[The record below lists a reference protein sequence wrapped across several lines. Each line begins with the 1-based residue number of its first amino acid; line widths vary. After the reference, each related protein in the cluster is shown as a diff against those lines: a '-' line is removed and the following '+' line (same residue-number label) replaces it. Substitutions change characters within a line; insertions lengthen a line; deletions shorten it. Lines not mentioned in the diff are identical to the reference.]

1 MQLKNIYAKPI
12 DRKVNP
18 AVSVTL
24 LDDPETTDSEIKEY
38 VFTDEIINGLYRIL
52 NAIRENKSFHHIG
65 IWIDG
70 YYGSGKSHFLKY
82 LDYCIDKRTQ
92 ELALARLQE
101 AVNAIDFMDDTH
113 NIEFNSTDLSTLIN
127 WLRRATIDTIPLN
140 LETSHNQSV
149 DKSEGFLHV
158 FWNQFNG
165 LLGLNPFHL
174 WAARHL
180 EKPLFKKGKFEEFKA
195 LMRED
200 MGADWDNQTEAASI
214 IDNELEAVLEVAKSL
229 VPTLDT
235 NNIYERISR
244 RDSLVSIETFADEL
258 SEYISDKGEDY
269 RLLFLADE
277 VSQFI
282 NQNRDRYLN
291 LQEIVTK
298 LAEKC
303 NNNVW
308 VACTAQQDL
317 SEIISGCNINDDE
330 GKIKGRFE
338 VIVSFKG
345 KQSDYITQ
353 KRILDKSKEAE
364 VQNSLAALY
373 AQSKD
378 AFTVQFKLPRDFDT
392 YSTQEDFVNFY
403 PFQPYQLKLI
413 KCVFDSFL
421 QLGYVARE
429 VKGTERSVIKVV
441 HATAKNCA
449 HEELGK
455 YVSFDELYNNMFSEG
470 LQHSGHKI
478 VQRGISMVDKY
489 EGDKQFARR
498 VVNVLFMVSN
508 LSESDR
514 VLFPATLDYITS
526 LLVDNLSAPRLTLKK
541 DVEKVLDYLCD
552 SNIIRRE
559 RPKQN
564 IEETYA
570 FYTEEEMKVASVI
583 KSQQVDHNTQ
593 AELLRDIFFKYFSNL
608 KNKEQYVSRSFPVS
622 ASIMGRSFLSNNGD
636 VAVEFKLD
644 NEGTPDEVA
653 FRNPHNK
660 LVFYL
665 GPAYRENKR
674 LQVAFHDYCQ
684 VMRYLATPA
693 TSLENDRIREE
704 FKKRMSQQKEEV
716 IDREFHKLLDT
727 CPVIV
732 GNEIY
737 DEPGFR
743 SNKGAQRCS
752 VAMQKLFD
760 KRYFKANLVN
770 GIDATTNDKLR
781 NAIKRPI
788 KNGEYDGM
796 NSDLTPHEKE
806 VEIYLESQYGD
817 VVVSDIVT
825 HFAAAPFGWD
835 ALATLYVVNELVRRH
850 YRDYSYANSKN
861 IDTAFVAA
869 RLLSET
875 SKFTVCKAETI
886 SRDLVNDFLD
896 AWKYIFGQSNYL
908 RSTDPTQIY
917 REAKGSKESPTGLY
931 KYKETLKESEAEF
944 GQYPFFAPVREAI
957 DLYSSL
963 SHISDP
969 KSLFEEVTAMRE
981 DAHRLLDTV
990 RQVLAFGRDQLGNY
1004 KDTIRFVRDNRDN
1017 FTLLD
1022 AKYQSKIAEIQ
1033 KIETQ
1038 KWPVMM
1044 SEYLDLRD
1052 DLSVA
1057 LDKIRKQLRAEIK
1070 EAYEKAYA
1078 ELKQGA
1084 IDAGVNPSIVQSP
1097 ENIIFSKS
1105 QSANIYALQANR
1117 DVNEYFSRQAA
1128 DIQKEKNRMASAATA
1143 SAATPSST
1151 SSSST
1156 SSTAATSTAATGG
1169 ASTNTPSSGS
1179 NPSGVGEPKMMNLD
1193 LVTRTTA
1200 VLSNEADVDTYLALL
1215 KKQIM
1220 EQINKGYQ
1228 LTITK

>member
-1 MQLKNIYAKPI
+1 MLLKNIYAKPI
-12 DRKVNP
+12 ERKVNP

-24 LDDPETTDSEIKEY
+24 LNDPETTDSEIKEY
-38 VFTDEIINGLYRIL
+38 VFTDEIINGLFRIL
-52 NAIRENKSFHHIG
+52 NAIRENKSYHHIG

-82 LDYCIDKRTQ
+82 LDYCIDKSTQ

-101 AVNAIDFMDDTH
+101 AVNAIDFMDGTH
-113 NIEFNSTDLSTLIN
+113 NIEFNPIDLSTLIN

-180 EKPLFKKGKFEEFKA
+180 EKPLLKKGKFEEFKT
-195 LMRED
+195 LMRDE

-235 NNIYERISR
+235 KNIYERISR

-258 SEYISDKGEDY
+258 SEYIAGKGEDY

-353 KRILDKSKEAE
+353 KRILDKSKDSE
-364 VQNSLAALY
+364 VINSLNTLFAKN
-373 AQSKD
+373 KD
-378 AFTVQFKLPRDFDT
+378 AFSVQFKLPRDFDT

-449 HEELGK
+449 NDELGK

-489 EGDKQFARR
+489 EGNKHFARR

-514 VLFPATLDYITS
+514 VLFPATLDFITS
-526 LLVDNLSAPRLTLKK
+526 LLVDNLNSPRLTLKK
-541 DVEKVLDYLCD
+541 EVEKVLNYLCE
-552 SNIIRRE
+552 SNVIRRE
-559 RPKQN
+559 QPKNN

-636 VAVEFKLD
+636 VAVDFILD
-644 NEGTPDEVA
+644 NIGTSDEVA
-653 FRNPHNK
+653 FRNAPNK
-660 LVFYL
+660 LLFYL
-665 GPAYRENKR
+665 GPAFRENHR

-704 FKKRMSQQKEEV
+704 FKKRMTQQKEDIV
-716 IDREFHKLLDT
+716 DKEFHKLLDT
-727 CPVIV
+727 CPVMV

-737 DEPGFR
+737 DDPAFR
-743 SNKGAQRCS
+743 TARGVERCTM
-752 VAMQKLFD
+752 AMKKLFER
-760 KRYFKANLVN
+760 RYNKAVLVN
-770 GIDATTNDKLR
+770 GIDSAGTNDKLR

-788 KNGEYDGM
+788 QNGEYEGLK
-796 NSDLTPHEKE
+796 SDLTPAEKE
-806 VEIYLESQYGD
+806 VEIYLESLYGD

-825 HFAAAPFGWD
+825 HFAGAPFGWD
-835 ALATLYVVNELVRRH
+835 ALATLYVLNELVRRH
-850 YRDYSYANSKN
+850 YRDYSYNNSKN
-861 IDTAFVAA
+861 IDTALVAS
-869 RLLSET
+869 RLISET

-886 SRDLVNDFLD
+886 SRDLVNNFLD

-908 RSTDPTQIY
+908 RSTDPTQIF
-917 REAKGSKESPTGLY
+917 REAKGSR
-931 KYKETLKESEAEF
+931 ESETGIYKFRKTYKDSESEF
-944 GQYPFFAPVREAI
+944 GHYPFFAPVKEALE
-957 DLYSSL
+957 LYDQL
-963 SHISDP
+963 SVISDP
-969 KSLFEEVTAMRE
+969 KTFFEKVVAVRE
-981 DAHRLLDTV
+981 EAHNLLDTV
-990 RQVLAFGRDQLGNY
+990 RQVLAFARDQIGNY
-1004 KDTIRFVRDNRDN
+1004 KETIRFARDNREN
-1017 FTLLD
+1017 FALLD
-1022 AKYQSKIAEIQ
+1022 TKCQPKVAAIQ

-1038 KWPVMM
+1038 PWPVVM

-1052 DLSVA
+1052 DLSAA
-1057 LDKIRKQLRAEIK
+1057 LDKIRKQLRAEIR
-1070 EAYEKAYA
+1070 EAYQKAYA

-1084 IDAGVNPSIVQSP
+1084 VKVGVNPSIVLNP
-1097 ENIIFSKS
+1097 ENTIFIKS
-1105 QSANIYALQANR
+1105 QSENIYALQANR
-1117 DVNEYFSRQAA
+1117 SVSEYFGRQATA
-1128 DIQKEKNRMASAATA
+1128 IQTEKNRMDAETAAEAKSDSSSGAAGSGTGSDGASPSHPEAGESATPYAAATK
-1143 SAATPSST
+1143 T
-1151 SSSST
+1151 
-1156 SSTAATSTAATGG
+1156 
-1169 ASTNTPSSGS
+1169 
-1179 NPSGVGEPKMMNLD
+1179 MNLD

-1200 VLSNEADVDTYLALL
+1200 ILSNEADVDSYLASL
-1215 KKQIM
+1215 KKQLM
-1220 EQINKGYQ
+1220 ERINEGYQ